1 MTLHCTLV
9 RGPHATSP
17 CPPLELTVE
26 APHGSSGLDVQQAM
40 EREYSVGELTVGGLP
55 LSRLVFG
62 TPPLISGAVLVD
74 GAGELATDT
83 GDTKGAALLIA
94 VHSGPAAGTVLPLRR
109 GTYRIGRSGTE
120 IALPDAALSREHA
133 RLDVTDTAIIITD
146 LGSINGTLVDG
157 KRVGQSA
164 VSTRSLI
171 SCGNSTLSVV
181 SGPNPAER
189 LPEWAA
195 AGSSVAE
202 PIKIP
207 HRAEGGNRG
216 LLLVTAALPL
226 LIGVGLAVITGMWM
240 FLAFTAVSAVS
251 VLVPLLAGRRQRRRL
266 RASVAAAVEE
276 DKERRRRSAPSAAEL
291 VLRGQPEHA
300 GPGGVPSP
308 DDQIVLRLGLAEQQA
323 NISLDPAE
331 PDFEAPTVGLMPMTL
346 QLSDLASVRG
356 PQQDVAGLVRFIIM
370 QLTSFRP
377 AERTRILVHG
387 AARLLPLAARY
398 LPPVVLS
405 SNPRTTL
412 DLLERDVDRTR
423 ERGVLILM
431 DGGPGQAGI
440 PDVTASAISRG
451 WHVLDCTRDGAADS
465 GAVIELRG
473 TVGRLS
479 ADAIKGFFPDLVPER
494 AFDRYCRNMA
504 SRLDGSP
511 TAKPLV
517 PQTCSLADLLP
528 GSATQTP
535 ARWHAGHRRHGL
547 AVPIGMAAHGPRMLD
562 LDSDGPHL
570 LVAGTTGSGKSEL
583 LRGLTAALA
592 LSYPPDKIN
601 FLFFD
606 FKGGSGLGPLT
617 GLPHCVGM
625 LTDLTRNE
633 LERTL
638 TSLRAEIRYREEL
651 LSAVQAPDLAGYRAA
666 GSLAGPLPHLVL
678 IIDEF
683 RMLVEDAPEAL
694 RELMRIA
701 AIGRSLGIH
710 LVMATQRPQGA
721 LTADIRANV
730 TTSIA
735 LRVQS
740 EMESADIINS
750 RIAAGIPLGSPGR
763 AYLARGTEEPV
774 EFQTA
779 SLAGA
784 AAALTASGVTICLA
798 TEALRTVLAARD
810 GNTDAPLLPSPAQA
824 AGPIVES
831 LVKLWA
837 GMGGAAPRRPVAAPL
852 PPMII
857 QSSTAPPAD
866 GLTVFHQEQDPGG
879 AGPRGGADPAAWC
892 VQLGLVDE
900 PDRQRVS
907 RLSWRPGDHG
917 HLALVGGTGSGVD
930 DALSLAV
937 QQLMGQDAESHLY
950 ILDAGTSFSSGR
962 GHPRVGAVAGPDEL
976 RRAVRILER
985 VALELS
991 LRLRRPTDELPPPI
1005 VLLLSGWGS
1014 WVSAFRAGPLA
1025 WAEDLVQ
1032 DIVRDGA
1039 GAGITVLM
1047 SGDREVVTGRQF
1059 AGIPNRAYFPKGS
1072 TEESRLAW
1080 PRLPD
1085 VPRIRGRAVV
1095 FGPFTDTPGSAAQFY
1110 LPCEE
1115 ATGSGVEVKE
1125 PAVKPFRVEALP
1137 AYLAVSDVLARAA
1150 HTPAPPMAGAAGSG
1164 NKDRRIT
1171 VGLGGDELV
1180 PAVVRL
1186 PPGAILPVLGG
1197 PSSGRSSFL
1206 AALPQLNPHISEWL
1220 VPGPE
1225 NSADSYWAGVRAS
1238 AAAGTVNKD
1247 AVLLVDDPDTLTP
1260 EANRHL
1266 ADLQGLG
1273 FAVILTAAFSPAL
1286 GQRVPLAAHARG
1298 SGNGLLI
1305 APRNITDGDFFGIRF
1320 ELEGNPPPGRA
1331 VLIADGRPAPVQLA
1345 AASGW
1350 TKGPGAPRLHGK
1362 QS

>member
-9 RGPHATSP
+9 RGPHAASP
-17 CPPLELTVE
+17 GPPLELTVE
-26 APHGSSGLDVQQAM
+26 APHGSSGLGLQQAI
-40 EREYSVGELTVGGLP
+40 ERQYGVGELTVCGLP
-55 LSRLVFG
+55 LSRLVPG
-62 TPPLISGAVLVD
+62 TPPLINGAVLVD
-74 GAGELATDT
+74 GAGEQATHT
-83 GDTKGAALLIA
+83 ADTKDAALLIA

-109 GTYRIGRSGTE
+109 GTYRIGRCGAE

-133 RLDVTDTAIIITD
+133 RLDVTDTAITITD

-181 SGPNPAER
+181 FGPTPAER
-189 LPEWAA
+189 LPEWDA

-202 PIKIP
+202 PIKIA

-216 LLLVTAALPL
+216 LLLVTAVLPL
-226 LIGVGLAVITGMWM
+226 LVGVGLAVITGMWM

-251 VLVPLLAGRRQRRRL
+251 VLVPLLAGSRQRRRL

-300 GPGGVPSP
+300 GPGSVPSAYDP
-308 DDQIVLRLGLAEQQA
+308 IVLRLGLAEQQA

-331 PDFEAPTVGLMPMTL
+331 PGFDAPTVGLMPMTL
-346 QLSDLASVRG
+346 ELSDLASVRG

-370 QLTSFRP
+370 QLTSFRT
-377 AERTRILVHG
+377 AARTRILVHG
-387 AARLLPLAARY
+387 AARVLPLAARY

-412 DLLERDVDRTR
+412 DLLARGIDRTR
-423 ERGVLILM
+423 EHGVLILM
-431 DGGPGQAGI
+431 DSGPGPAGI
-440 PDVTASAISRG
+440 PGMTASAISCG
-451 WHVLDCTRDGAADS
+451 WHVLDCTRVGAAES

-473 TVGRLS
+473 TVGQLS
-479 ADAIKGFFPDLVPER
+479 ADAIKGFLPDLVPER

-504 SRLDGSP
+504 SRLNGIADAG
-511 TAKPLV
+511 PLV
-517 PQTCSLADLLP
+517 PQSCSLADLLP
-528 GSATQTP
+528 GSATGTP

-547 AVPIGMAAHGPRMLD
+547 TVPIGMAAHGPRMLD
-562 LDSDGPHL
+562 LESDGPHL

-583 LRGLTAALA
+583 LRSLTAALA

-651 LSAVQAPDLAGYRAA
+651 LSAAQAPDLAGYRAA
-666 GSLAGPLPHLVL
+666 GAPAGPLPHLVL

-710 LVMATQRPQGA
+710 LIMATQRPQGA

-784 AAALTASGVTICLA
+784 AAALTASGITIRLA
-798 TEALRTVLAARD
+798 AEALRALPAGPD

-831 LVKLWA
+831 LVNLWA

-852 PPMII
+852 PPMIT
-857 QSSTAPPAD
+857 QPSAAPPAD
-866 GLTVFHQEQDPGG
+866 GRTAFHQEQDPWG
-879 AGPRGGADPAAWC
+879 AGLESGADPADWC

-907 RLSWRPGDHG
+907 RLSWQPGEHG
-917 HLALVGGTGSGVD
+917 HLALVGGPGSGVD
-930 DALSLAV
+930 DALSLAM
-937 QQLMGQDAESHLY
+937 QQLMGQEVESHLY
-950 ILDAGTSFSSGR
+950 ILDAGMSFSSGR
-962 GHPRVGAVAGPDEL
+962 DHPRVGAVAGPHEL

-991 LRLRRPTDELPPPI
+991 HRLRRPMEERRPPI
-1005 VLLLSGWGS
+1005 VLLISGWGS

-1047 SGDREVVTGRQF
+1047 SGDREVITGRHF
-1059 AGIPNRAYFPKGS
+1059 AGIPNRAFFPKGS

-1085 VPRIRGRAVV
+1085 VPRIRGRALV
-1095 FGPFTDTPGSAAQFY
+1095 FGPLTDALGSAAQFY

-1115 ATGSGVEVKE
+1115 ATGSAVEVKE

-1137 AYLAVSDVLARAA
+1137 AYLAVSDVLAHAP
-1150 HTPAPPMAGAAGSG
+1150 HTPAPSTTGAAGSG
-1164 NKDRRIT
+1164 NKDRRII
-1171 VGLGGDELV
+1171 VGLGGDELT

-1186 PPGAILPVLGG
+1186 PPGSTLPVLGG

-1220 VPGPE
+1220 LPGPAE
-1225 NSADSYWAGVRAS
+1225 PADSYWAGVRAS
-1238 AAAGTVNKD
+1238 AATGTLNKD
-1247 AVLLVDDPDTLTP
+1247 AVLLVDDADTLTP
-1260 EANRHL
+1260 EAHRHL

-1273 FAVILTAAFSPAL
+1273 FAVILTAGFSPAL
-1286 GQRVPLAAHARG
+1286 SQRVPLAAHARG

-1305 APRNITDGDFFGIRF
+1305 APRNITDGDFFGVRF

-1345 AASGW
+1345 AEVGRATTRAAS
-1350 TKGPGAPRLHGK
+1350 RLHGK